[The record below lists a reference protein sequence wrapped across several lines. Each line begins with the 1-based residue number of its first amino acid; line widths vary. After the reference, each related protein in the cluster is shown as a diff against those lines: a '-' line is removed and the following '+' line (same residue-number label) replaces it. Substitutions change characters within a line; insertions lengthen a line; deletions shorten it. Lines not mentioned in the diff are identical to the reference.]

1 MLVSVTTLPASKV
14 DRSGSGNRSRRR
26 WYVLGAVV
34 LLVAAIGG
42 IALGVVRAQLDPGAP
57 VAGVSEV
64 AVRDNEFRP
73 AAIEVPAGTT
83 VTWRWDGEEQ
93 HNVVGDG
100 FESPVQ
106 TAGEFARAFPEP
118 GTYDYRCTLHYFMR
132 GEVVVTD

>member
-1 MLVSVTTLPASKV
+1 MTTPPPAPTF
-14 DRSGSGNRSRRR
+14 DRSGSGNRGRR
-26 WYVLGAVV
+26 WYVLGAAL

-42 IALGVVRAQLDPGAP
+42 IAFAVVRAQLDPGAP

-83 VTWRWDGEEQ
+83 VTWRWDGKEQ

-106 TAGEFARAFPEP
+106 TAGEFAHAFSEP
-118 GTYDYRCTLHYFMR
+118 GSYDYQCTLHFFMR